1 MADDRIS
8 TIDALSA
15 DPALRWE
22 NYSTHELRAIIG
34 RGLAGGDEVARA
46 IAETERRARASE
58 ASEGSVITAARSD
71 SAGRQQ
77 SFRSL
82 IILTLLTIVVAVGFG
97 LWLAT

>member
-58 ASEGSVITAARSD
+58 GSVITAARSD